1 MQSNWWKIAIV
12 IGIIVVAGAI
22 LANKSD
28 KGNRIG
34 NSLVTATAPLENDI
48 TVEAED
54 AKPKESLESDQKLP
68 DVVVAHKKKAAEI
81 RIKDKRSD
89 KDSSSVSKTTA
100 KISSPVKTKSGSQ
113 TKTERTLP
121 RLVDLGAT
129 KCVPCKMMAPVLEE
143 LRTEYK
149 GQLIVEF
156 IDVWKNSS
164 AGEKYGISSI
174 PTQIFIDETGK
185 EVFRHVGFFPK
196 EDILS
201 TFKAHGINLEKRK

>member
-12 IGIIVVAGAI
+12 VGIIVVAGAI
-22 LANKSD
+22 MVNKSD

-34 NSLVTATAPLENDI
+34 NPSVTATMPLENDL

-54 AKPKESLESDQKLP
+54 AKPKESAKSEQKLP
-68 DVVVAHKKKAAEI
+68 DVMTHKKSTQDT
-81 RIKDKRSD
+81 RIQDKRPG

-100 KISSPVKTKSGSQ
+100 KISSAVQTKPGSQ
-113 TKTERTLP
+113 AKTEKRLP

-156 IDVWKNSS
+156 IDVWENSS
-164 AGEKYGISSI
+164 AGEKYGINSI
-174 PTQIFIDETGK
+174 PTQIFFDETGK

-201 TFKAHGINLEKRK
+201 TFKAHGINLEKGK